1 MPKLILN
8 TIVKDEAHCILGMLE
23 AALQISD
30 AIVIA
35 DTGSTDGTQQ
45 IIKNFGEKH
54 GIPTYVFER
63 PFDDFEKSRNFGM
76 QKARD
81 VVNELG
87 WNPNDCWTWWC
98 DADEKIIVDS
108 KFNKNQFNKDL
119 FMINTYIGAMKYTRN
134 TFARVS
140 KPFRFYGP
148 VHEFIVCDEEN
159 ITSGLAEGVH
169 VDVKMIGKSWQGD
182 ISKKYL
188 DHAHKLEAY
197 IAADRKDPRW
207 IFYTAQSYHD
217 SASMKDNRDENEERL
232 RRSMKYY
239 RERVKRTDGYPEE
252 IYYSQYRVGAIM
264 RILEEPWN
272 LTHMEL
278 LKAYSMDPLR
288 GESIK
293 VIIDYYLHI
302 GDWNMAYLYSK
313 FAKVNFHGKN
323 PYPNRLLFVDEAI
336 YVWKFAEVHAAVC
349 YYAGKM
355 QEAKETFKEILEI
368 SKRQP
373 QYFTQEDLKKIE
385 MNSQFFL
392 KN

>member
-8 TIVKDEAHCILGMLE
+8 TIVKNESHCIIGMLE
-23 AALQISD
+23 AAAKISD

-35 DTGSTDGTQQ
+35 DTGSTDGTQDL
-45 IIKNFGEKH
+45 IRKFGEDNN
-54 GIPTYVFER
+54 IPTYVFER

-98 DADEKIIVDS
+98 DADEKIVVED
-108 KFNKNQFNKDL
+108 KFDKSQFKNDL
-119 FMINTYIGAMKYTRN
+119 YMINTYIGQMKYTRN

-148 VHEFIVCDEEN
+148 VHEFIVCDEQN
-159 ITSGLAEGVH
+159 ITSGLAENVF
-169 VDVKMIGKSWQGD
+169 VDVKMIGSSWQGD
-182 ISKKYL
+182 ISQKYL

-197 IAADRKDPRW
+197 IAKDRKDPRW

-217 SASMKDNRDENEERL
+217 SASMKDNNEENVERL

-239 RERVKRTDGYPEE
+239 KERVKRNDGYAEE
-252 IYYSQYRVGAIM
+252 NYYSQYRVGTIM

-293 VIIDYYLHI
+293 VIIDYYLQI

-313 FAKVNFHGKN
+313 FAKSNFHGKN
-323 PYPNRLLFVDEAI
+323 PYPTRLLFVDEAI
-336 YVWKFAEVHAAVC
+336 YVWKFAESHAATC
-349 YYAGKM
+349 YYTNRM
-355 QEAKETFKEILEI
+355 QEAKETFKEIIEI
-368 SKRQP
+368 SKKQP
-373 QYFTQEDLKKIE
+373 QYFTPEDLKKIE